1 MRMHFTLGAYF
12 ELHFRQFLSWKHTIL
27 ALISMRGS
35 RKLCQRG
42 PTQLFFVVAFFL
54 LFLVDK
60 GREDPN
66 TTKSGVHYWPA
77 SETSL

>member
-1 MRMHFTLGAYF
+1 MGLD
-12 ELHFRQFLSWKHTIL
+12 KHARIQKVM
-27 ALISMRGS
+27 SEGV
-35 RKLCQRG
+35 
-42 PTQLFFVVAFFL
+42 QLNCFFFAFK
-54 LFLVDK
+54 VDK